1 MRFNCLE
8 RNTETAETEKKQ
20 EKYLRGECETAIL
33 RQQNTTKLLRDD
45 LND

>member
-20 EKYLRGECETAIL
+20 EKYSRGECETVFL